1 MKKLTYLVSAIAA
14 GLFTSAHA
22 DVSVSGSA
30 TLAYQSAGS
39 DTKLQ
44 NGGAVSFDL
53 STTTDSGMT
62 VSTSAGITLS
72 ASATGAGDTTSANGV
87 GGVVTGWDNL
97 TFATGGVT
105 LTVGRDVGVPDGVGR
120 VGGLVSGFTE
130 INSDA
135 ITNETGLTDDEGAGV
150 SISTSLG
157 SAGLTVVYVANS
169 DPLANAGDIADSG
182 ATGTGVELTTAM
194 GDVGV
199 TVGYATYSGPDG
211 LVDTDD
217 TETAA
222 AVTYASSMGT
232 ISAGYTA
239 STGALDGNQV
249 CIAYSMD
256 LDGATSLGIGYT
268 SANVNDQSGRAT
280 DIVISRS
287 LGGGMS
293 VFAELRN
300 TSGDVAPAEGENS
313 TMAIGTSVSF

>member
-39 DTKLQ
+39 DTQLRH
-44 NGGAVSFDL
+44 GGAVSFDL

-62 VSTSAGITLS
+62 VSTSAGITLDPS
-72 ASATGAGDTTSANGV
+72 DTSSPTTT
-87 GGVVTGWDNL
+87 VTGWDNL

-120 VGGLVSGFTE
+120 VGGLVSDITAL
-130 INSDA
+130 NSAGIDE
-135 ITNETGLTDDEGAGV
+135 ETGLTDDEGAGV

-157 SAGLTVVYVANS
+157 SAGLTVVYVADSTPEANS
-169 DPLANAGDIADSG
+169 SAISDGDE
-182 ATGTGVELTTAM
+182 TGTGVKITTAM
-194 GDVGV
+194 GDIGV
-199 TVGYATYSGPDG
+199 TVGYATYSG
-211 LVDTDD
+211 LVDD
-217 TETAA
+217 TETAG

-232 ISAGYTA
+232 ITAGYTA
-239 STGALDGNQV
+239 STGAQDGNQLG
-249 CIAYSMD
+249 ISYSMD
-256 LDGATSLGIGYT
+256 LDAATSIGIGYT
-268 SANVNDQSGRAT
+268 STNVNNQSGRAT
-280 DIVISRS
+280 DIVVSRS

-293 VFAELRN
+293 VWAELRN
-300 TSGDVAPAEGENS
+300 TSGDTAAAGENS

>member
-1 MKKLTYLVSAIAA
+1 LVSAIAA

-39 DTKLQ
+39 DTQLRH
-44 NGGAVSFDL
+44 GGAVSFDL

-72 ASATGAGDTTSANGV
+72 ASDTSSPTTT
-87 GGVVTGWDNL
+87 VTGWDNL

-120 VGGLVSGFTE
+120 VGGLVSDITALE
-130 INSDA
+130 SAA
-135 ITNETGLTDDEGAGV
+135 ISNETGLNDDEGAGI

-157 SAGLTVVYVANS
+157 SAGLTVVYVADSTPEANS
-169 DPLANAGDIADSG
+169 SDISG
-182 ATGTGVELTTAM
+182 SGETGTGVKITTAM
-194 GDVGV
+194 GDIGV
-199 TVGYATYSGPDG
+199 TVGYATYSDS
-211 LVDTDD
+211 DDDD

-232 ISAGYTA
+232 ITAGYTA
-239 STGALDGNQV
+239 STGEQDGNQLG
-249 CIAYSMD
+249 IAYEMD

-268 SANVNDQSGRAT
+268 STNVNNESGRAT
-280 DIVISRS
+280 DVVVSRS
-287 LGGGMS
+287 MGGGMS
-293 VFAELRN
+293 VWAELRN
-300 TSGDVAPAEGENS
+300 TSGDTDAGESS